1 MVSFQNPVPLA
12 DYEPPLRR
20 VRWQPCVRII
30 PSRFP
35 QVDLFERVAEQSDL
49 ESVHAIEALTN
60 SRLRDESGDMPLV
73 TSDDRVSGPG
83 STWIMAPFTHV
94 FGPGGRYS
102 TREFGA
108 FYAAKTLDTA
118 VAETRYHRAQ
128 FLRATREPP
137 MEIGMRVLHANL
149 AARLHDLRD
158 VEHVYPELHRSTD
171 YSAPQMLATRLR
183 AGGSQGVVYDSVRHE
198 GGQCVAVFRPR
209 ALSNCRQAEHL
220 GYLWDGNEITSVYRK
235 SLLV

>member
-1 MVSFQNPVPLA
+1 MVSTGSPVPVA
-12 DYEPPLRR
+12 AYEPPLRR

-35 QVDLFERVAEQSDL
+35 PIDLFERVAEPADL
-49 ESVHAIEALTN
+49 DSVHAIEALTD
-60 SRLRDESGDMPLV
+60 SQVRDETGDMPLV
-73 TSDDRVSGPG
+73 TSDDRVRGPG

-94 FGPGGRYS
+94 YGPGGRYN

-108 FYAAKTLDTA
+108 FYAAKSLDTA
-118 VAETRYHRAQ
+118 VAETRYHRER

-149 AARLHDLRD
+149 AARLHDVRD
-158 VEHVYPELHRSTD
+158 AGESYPELYRSTD
-171 YSAPQMLATRLR
+171 YSAPQILARHLR
-183 AGGSQGVVYDSVRHE
+183 EGGSHGVVYDSVRHE

-220 GYLWDGNEITSVYRK
+220 GYQWDGNAIASVYRK
-235 SLLV
+235 SLLE